1 MNRFRGLKNGFAADV
16 VAALFNGCTL
26 YQFHVPTEYP
36 AQLLLHARHIEK
48 GMACLRVKPDQHIHL
63 AVGAEVLTYN
73 GAEEGQFSDLPATA
87 EAVYLGTGNVDVGAH
102 FTEFRL

>member
-16 VAALFNGCTL
+16 VAALFAGCTL

-63 AVGAEVLTYN
+63 AVGAE
-73 GAEEGQFSDLPATA
+73 EGQFSDLPATA